1 MAARRVI
8 VQAGAARTAAIAAQQ
23 VGRDAAFVDVD
34 ILPGIVQG
42 LRVPPLPTVR
52 GDISP
57 PLFVGVNG
65 FF

>member
-8 VQAGAARTAAIAAQQ
+8 VQTGAARTAAIATQQ

-34 ILPGIVQG
+34 ILSGIVQG
-42 LRVPPLPTVR
+42 LRVSPLPTVGR
-52 GDISP
+52 DVSA